1 VHNYGF
7 IITSNQLAMI
17 QWYRNTG
24 GDISFRFGHY
34 KPPEPARNSNRPG
47 AA

>member
-7 IITSNQLAMI
+7 IIASKQLVMI
-17 QWYRNTG
+17 QWYRYTG
-24 GDISFRFGHY
+24 GDISTRFGHY
-34 KPPEPARNSNRPG
+34 KPPEPARASNRPG